1 MDAMP
6 DLYTEALSTFATLYQ
21 EAQHSD
27 EVEPN
32 AMTVATASLDGRPA
46 ARTVLLKSFDE
57 RGFVFY
63 THLDSPKG
71 RDLQTNPHA
80 ALLFLWR
87 RLREAGIQV
96 RIEGE
101 VQLVP
106 AAEADAYFAS
116 RPRQSQ
122 IGAWAS
128 AQSRTLSSR
137 EEFEQR
143 MAKVESG
150 FEGRDVPR
158 PEGWGGFRVVPQR
171 FEFWYGAQFRLHE
184 RWRYEADVSGTWT
197 KRMLFP

>member
-1 MDAMP
+1 MTDFYA
-6 DLYTEALSTFATLYQ
+6 EALSTFAALYQ
-21 EAQHSD
+21 EAQQSD
-27 EVEPN
+27 ETEPN
-32 AMTVATASLDGRPA
+32 AMTLATASLEGRPT

-63 THLDSPKG
+63 THIESPKG
-71 RDLQTNPHA
+71 RELQANPQA

-87 RLREAGIQV
+87 RMREAGIQV
-96 RIEGE
+96 RIEGD
-101 VQLVP
+101 VQQVS
-106 AAEADAYFAS
+106 AAESDAYFAS

-128 AQSRTLSSR
+128 MQSRTLSSR

-143 MAKVESG
+143 LAKVESG

-184 RWRYEADVSGTWT
+184 RWRYECDAAGVWS
-197 KRMLFP
+197 KRMLYP

>member
-1 MDAMP
+1 MVAMP

-21 EAQHSD
+21 EAQHS
-27 EVEPN
+27 EEIEPN
-32 AMTVATASLDGRPA
+32 AMTVATASLEGRPA

-63 THLDSPKG
+63 THLESPKG

-96 RIEGE
+96 RIEGD
-101 VQLVP
+101 VQLVA

-150 FEGRDVPR
+150 FEGREVPR

-184 RWRYEADVSGTWT
+184 RWRYEADVAGTWT